1 MVTSLQKI
9 LEYAEHENIGIGAFN
24 IGNKDIFDSILKAA
38 ELTNSPVIVECA
50 PAEIDFLGDDFF
62 SYVRTQIEN
71 SRIPICLHLDHGKNM
86 EIVRR
91 AIQLGFQSV
100 MIDASD
106 RNFEENIKITR
117 EVCEYAHAYQ
127 VDVEGELGTIGTT
140 GRASCGHTAEI
151 KIQYTEPDSAKLF
164 CELTG
169 VNALA
174 IAIGTSHGL
183 YPENEKPE
191 LRIDILDAIHKCV
204 KVPLVLHGGS
214 GNKDEELVKAV
225 KHGIRKINVSSEVKE
240 VYFNGIKSY
249 LETHPGE
256 VKTQIIQTEARLCT
270 CKKIKERIQL
280 FRVGG
285 MESGEIYI

>member
-191 LRIDILDAIHKCV
+191 LRIDIMDAIHKGV
-204 KVPLVLHGGS
+204 NVPLVLHGGR
-214 GNKDEELVKAV
+214 GNKD
-225 KHGIRKINVSSEVKE
+225 
-240 VYFNGIKSY
+240 
-249 LETHPGE
+249 
-256 VKTQIIQTEARLCT
+256 
-270 CKKIKERIQL
+270 
-280 FRVGG
+280 
-285 MESGEIYI
+285 

>member
-71 SRIPICLHLDHGKNM
+71 SRITICLHLDHGKNM

-140 GRASCGHTAEI
+140 GRASCGH
-151 KIQYTEPDSAKLF
+151 TEPDSAKLF

-285 MESGEIYI
+285 MENGEIYI